1 MREDT
6 ASSEY
11 RQALSLT
18 LQEQWDSAHDLCD
31 HNIKE
36 LRRFTALVGDLG
48 NRKVIYKVLWI
59 GFFLI
64 LQICEGFDARL
75 KQLENPN

>member
-18 LQEQWDSAHDLCD
+18 LQEQWDSANDLCD

-36 LRRFTALVGDLG
+36 LRRFTALVGD
-48 NRKVIYKVLWI
+48 
-59 GFFLI
+59 
-64 LQICEGFDARL
+64 
-75 KQLENPN
+75 